1 MSVDPGSLAAERGL
15 QAGDVVISVNQR
27 RILGQPEFSDQ
38 ISALNPGDEL
48 ILQVA
53 RRVGAKIE
61 RRFIS
66 LRMP

>member
-27 RILGQPEFSDQ
+27 RIQGQPEFSDRL
-38 ISALNPGDEL
+38 SALRSGDEL

-66 LRMP
+66 LQMP